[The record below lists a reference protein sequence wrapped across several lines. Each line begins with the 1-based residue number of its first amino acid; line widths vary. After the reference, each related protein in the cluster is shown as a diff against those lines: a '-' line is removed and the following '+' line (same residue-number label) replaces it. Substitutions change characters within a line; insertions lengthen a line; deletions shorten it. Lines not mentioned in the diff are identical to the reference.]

1 MQHQIPLGFHFND
14 ELTLDSYIAGP
25 NTEAVDRL
33 RQLPER
39 PDEPFIY
46 LWGAAQTG
54 KSHLLQAVSLA
65 FARKNRAI
73 ALIAM
78 RDHEQ
83 YPPQILEG
91 LEQLSLVCIDDIDCI
106 AGIENQPAW
115 EESLFHFFN
124 RMRER
129 GTPLLV
135 SASSPPA
142 QLNLQLDDLKSRL
155 GWGLTFQLRT
165 VSDEQKIEVLQKRAQ
180 LRGMELSDEV
190 GRYLLSRFSRD
201 MGALMSLLNSLDK
214 ASLAAQRRLT
224 IPFVKRTINS
234 D

>member
-1 MQHQIPLGFHFND
+1 MQHQMPLGFHFND

-25 NTEAVDRL
+25 NAEAVDML
-33 RQLPER
+33 RQLPEH
-39 PDEPFIY
+39 PVEPFIY
-46 LWGAAQTG
+46 LWGGAQTG

-65 FARKNRAI
+65 FARKNLAI
-73 ALIAM
+73 ALIAL

-106 AGIENQPAW
+106 AGIDNQPAW
-115 EESLFHFFN
+115 EESLFDFFN

-129 GTPLLV
+129 STPLLI

-142 QLNLQLDDLKSRL
+142 QLKLQLDDLKSRL
-155 GWGLTFQLRT
+155 GWGFTFHLRT
-165 VSDEQKIEVLQKRAQ
+165 VSDERKIEVLQKRAQ

-190 GRYLLSRFSRD
+190 GRYLLSRFSRN
-201 MGALMSLLNSLDK
+201 MGDLMVLLNNLDK

-224 IPFVKRTINS
+224 IPFVKRTINTG
-234 D
+234 